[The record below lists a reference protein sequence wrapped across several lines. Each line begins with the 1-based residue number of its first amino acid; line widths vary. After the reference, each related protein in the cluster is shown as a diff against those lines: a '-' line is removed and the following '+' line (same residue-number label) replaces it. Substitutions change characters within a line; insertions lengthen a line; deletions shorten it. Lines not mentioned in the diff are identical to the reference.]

1 MSAPPPGEEVTVEI
15 ASSRRGERL
24 DQALAALLPD
34 HSRAALQRLIRQGHV
49 EVDGRRARS
58 SYRIRGGERV
68 RLSPPAP
75 VPSGI
80 EPEAIP
86 LRVLH
91 EDEDLMVIDK
101 PAGMTVHPG
110 AGVRRGTLVNALLHH
125 ARGLSSIGGVE
136 RPGIVHRLDRD
147 TSGVIVV
154 ALNDR
159 AHRHLAAQ
167 FKGRRVEKIYEALV
181 RGRPH
186 TASGIVDQPI
196 GRHPSVRVRMAVR
209 QDGRP
214 SLSRWRAVRFF
225 GEATLL
231 EVRPETGRTHQIRVH
246 LAHLGHPVVGD
257 PLYGGRRARGAP
269 ATGPGAP
276 GEADPL
282 EDYARG
288 GHLALHARSLSF
300 DHPADGRRM
309 RFEAPRPDPLE
320 RLLARLAEDAP
331 VAPSRSRR

>member
-1 MSAPPPGEEVTVEI
+1 MSAPPRGEEVTVEVP
-15 ASSRRGERL
+15 SLHRGERL
-24 DQALAALLPD
+24 DQALTTLLPD
-34 HSRAALQRLIRQGHV
+34 HSRAALQRLIREGHV
-49 EVDGRRARS
+49 QVDGRMARP

-68 RLSPPAP
+68 RLSPPPP

-91 EDEDLMVIDK
+91 EDGDLLVIDK

-147 TSGVIVV
+147 TSGVLVV

-159 AHRHLAAQ
+159 AHRDLAAQ
-167 FKGRRVEKIYEALV
+167 FKSRRVEKVYEALV
-181 RGRPH
+181 WGRPRA
-186 TASGIVDQPI
+186 TSGIVDQPI
-196 GRHPSVRVRMAVR
+196 GRHPAVRVRMAVR
-209 QDGRP
+209 RDGRP
-214 SLSRWRAVRFF
+214 SVSRWRILRAF
-225 GEATLL
+225 GPATLL

-257 PLYGGRRARGAP
+257 PLYGGRRARG
-269 ATGPGAP
+269 TGVPGAAAR
-276 GEADPL
+276 GDGDPI
-282 EDYARG
+282 EDYAGSG
-288 GHLALHARSLSF
+288 GLALHARSLSF
-300 DHPADGRRM
+300 DHPADGRRL
-309 RFEAPRPDPLE
+309 RFEAPRPEPLE
-320 RLLARLAEDAP
+320 RLLARLGDTTAAP
-331 VAPSRSRR
+331 ARPHR